1 MSTLSPIQ
9 SACDRVQVLRAS
21 PIAKGQIVPTEAG
34 ANFERPVFV
43 SIRDKPTRTM
53 FEYAFIVIVAAVAIV
68 IGIGAIDVVLLKT
81 FHTISLALK

>member
-1 MSTLSPIQ
+1 
-9 SACDRVQVLRAS
+9 
-21 PIAKGQIVPTEAG
+21 
-34 ANFERPVFV
+34 
-43 SIRDKPTRTM
+43 M